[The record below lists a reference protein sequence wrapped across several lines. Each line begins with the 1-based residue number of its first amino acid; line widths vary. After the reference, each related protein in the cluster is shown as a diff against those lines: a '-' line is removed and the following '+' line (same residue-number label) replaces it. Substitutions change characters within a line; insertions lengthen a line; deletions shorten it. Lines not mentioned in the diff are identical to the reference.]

1 MKIVKVKVIKDF
13 NDRTADLVTRKAG
26 KDVLDVTPG
35 RAEELIKKG
44 FVEKVDE
51 PKVKPKTTKTKKTN

>member
-1 MKIVKVKVIKDF
+1 MKVKVIKDF

-26 KDVLDVTPG
+26 KDVLDVTPE

-51 PKVKPKTTKTKKTN
+51 SEPKKTKKTN